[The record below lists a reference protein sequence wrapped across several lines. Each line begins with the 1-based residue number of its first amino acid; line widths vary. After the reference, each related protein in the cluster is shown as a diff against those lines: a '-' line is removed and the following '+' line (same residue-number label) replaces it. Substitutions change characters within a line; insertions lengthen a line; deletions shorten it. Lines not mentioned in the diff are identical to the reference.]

1 MVARLNSFPQPF
13 LRLEGGQPVS
23 EIKAYLKT
31 PALRGSFP
39 RMNTKG
45 LAILNLRLAGID
57 KRGDPYN
64 VVANHLESYFP
75 PPGKVLDGGL
85 STFELE
91 FDINPTKV
99 KDLQNHQAALGAVI
113 KQWCR

>member
-1 MVARLNSFPQPF
+1 
-13 LRLEGGQPVS
+13 VS
-23 EIKAYLKT
+23 DIKAELMT
-31 PALRGSFP
+31 PALRASFP

-64 VVANHLESYFP
+64 LVVNHLESYFP
-75 PPGKVLDGGL
+75 PPGQAIDGGL
-85 STFELE
+85 NTFQLE
-91 FDINPTKV
+91 FDITPNKI
-99 KDLQNHQAALGAVI
+99 KDLQKHQATLGAVI